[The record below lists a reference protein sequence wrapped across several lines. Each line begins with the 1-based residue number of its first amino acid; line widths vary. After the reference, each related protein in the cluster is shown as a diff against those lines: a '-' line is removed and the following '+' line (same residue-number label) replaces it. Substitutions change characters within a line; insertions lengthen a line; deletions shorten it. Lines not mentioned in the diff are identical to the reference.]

1 MRARCGIHGLP
12 GDEVMTIGPLL
23 GAAFRTFYLNSAG
36 LTIDAVRLE
45 GAGAAE
51 RPVSRMRRGADD
63 YLTEGRSA
71 EAIQARPAAFRC
83 APKSVE
89 EPLRLMRARGRAR

>member
-1 MRARCGIHGLP
+1 MRARCDIHGLP

-51 RPVSRMRRGADD
+51 RPVNRMRRGADD
-63 YLTEGRSA
+63 YLTEGDQLRQSRRGQLRSG
-71 EAIQARPAAFRC
+71 ARR
-83 APKSVE
+83 S
-89 EPLRLMRARGRAR
+89 RWRSRSD